1 MIDGGE
7 GYDAASFLLMVQGEV
22 FADLREPRLD
32 VPYLR
37 PLFAPLPSLQHR
49 VLHDVLSISGV
60 ECDAERET
68 IEAVSMGKDGGAKIH
83 QSSIFISSITVPP
96 WRLPVEVM
104 RTWAT
109 PS

>member
-68 IEAVSMGKDGGAKIH
+68 IEAVAMGKDGGAEIH
-83 QSSIFISSITVPP
+83 EGGELI
-96 WRLPVEVM
+96 M
-104 RTWAT
+104 DNG
-109 PS
+109 